1 MRKDWGQAKEK
12 IEEEGCCRYCGKAY
26 PDPAHIV
33 PRSLGGAQHKVS
45 IVPLCRECHTKYDEG
60 KLDLLGCLHLD
71 EQMEAVRVLGSL
83 ERAYVHLRGL
93 RNETK

>member
-1 MRKDWGQAKEK
+1 
-12 IEEEGCCRYCGKAY
+12 
-26 PDPAHIV
+26 
-33 PRSLGGAQHKVS
+33 
-45 IVPLCRECHTKYDEG
+45 
-60 KLDLLGCLHLD
+60 LD